1 MQTEGQIAS
10 PTRTGRE
17 EQLQFLRFWA
27 FFNVFVCHGEQWL
40 FFKYPTSHCSTAAV
54 SFFFMLSGLVTALA
68 SFNKDIRLSWAGG
81 REVPVAQGEENLSPV
96 LVYDAVP
103 FPLYQHGELDRAF

>member
-54 SFFFMLSGLVTALA
+54 SFFFMLSGLVTGACLLQQGRPA
-68 SFNKDIRLSWAGG
+68 QLAGG
-81 REVPVAQGEENLSPV
+81 REVSVAQGEENLSPV

-103 FPLYQHGELDRAF
+103 FPLYQHGEPDRAF

>member
-17 EQLQFLRFWA
+17 DQLQFLRFWA
-27 FFNVFVCHGEQWL
+27 FFNVFVCHGEQWM

-68 SFNKDIRLSWAGG
+68 SFTA
-81 REVPVAQGEENLSPV
+81 
-96 LVYDAVP
+96 
-103 FPLYQHGELDRAF
+103 

>member
-27 FFNVFVCHGEQWL
+27 FFNVFVPWRAMAVFQISDFSL
-40 FFKYPTSHCSTAAV
+40 FHCGGQ
-54 SFFFMLSGLVTALA
+54 FFLHAQRSGDGACFL
-68 SFNKDIRLSWAGG
+68 
-81 REVPVAQGEENLSPV
+81 
-96 LVYDAVP
+96 
-103 FPLYQHGELDRAF
+103 